1 MYIFKSGFVTSR
13 ACTLA
18 LLVLLLGVS
27 GCVSG
32 KTGAQ
37 PDLQPAVEAGAD
49 SVTEAEQEPP
59 LNEAEEVVE
68 IDVPPADD
76 NLPLTVEEEQTLLT
90 RLDIDIEMDEDDRR
104 VVESYI
110 KYFTHRARRS
120 FERYLERAEIYLPAA
135 RDVFRS
141 RGLPEELV
149 YLAFVESGFNP
160 NAYSRAGAAGV
171 WQFMPFTGRKY
182 GLQNDWWIDERR
194 DPYKSAEAAASY
206 LSWLYGEFDDW
217 YLALAA
223 YNAGEGKIGRAI
235 KGTGAESFFELT
247 SKNHKL
253 SRRKQL
259 RRETRHYVP
268 KFIAIVKIMR
278 NLEELGFEPLRMD
291 RAPELE
297 SLEVK
302 GGTDL
307 LALAEASGMK
317 WDDFRQYNPAF
328 LRYVSPP
335 EGTSTVYVVPAAK
348 EKALAFMQSEKSR
361 PYAGWVNYKV
371 RNGDSWYRISRKY
384 GVPISVLKKV
394 NRKTSNLLRPG
405 QRVMIPR
412 SGSAKPIPESLQ
424 ETRAIAQKRG
434 SYVVGKGD
442 TLYEIA
448 RAHGMS
454 VATLKRSN
462 GLSGNMLRPGQ
473 KLYIPGDSKT
483 AAVKTSK
490 TSTSGKATVYKVRSG
505 DSLWAIARKFN
516 VTHNDLMQWNNLSR
530 RSVIRPGDKL
540 TVYVE

>member
-13 ACTLA
+13 TCTLA
-18 LLVLLLGVS
+18 LLVLLLGAG

-32 KTGAQ
+32 KTTPQ
-37 PDLQPAVEAGAD
+37 PELQPVVEAEACP
-49 SVTEAEQEPP
+49 VPEAEQQAP

-68 IDVPPADD
+68 LEVPPADD
-76 NLPLTVEEEQTLLT
+76 NQPLTEEEEQALLT
-90 RLDIDIEMDEDDRR
+90 QLDIDIEMDEDDRR

-110 KYFTHRARRS
+110 KYFTHRARGS

-141 RGLPEELV
+141 KGLPEELV

-182 GLQNDWWIDERR
+182 GLRYDWWIDERR
-194 DPYKSAEAAASY
+194 DPYKSAEAASNY
-206 LSWLYGEFDDW
+206 LSWLYGEFGDW

-259 RRETRHYVP
+259 RRETQHYVP

-278 NLEELGFEPLRMD
+278 NLEELGFKPLRMD
-291 RAPELE
+291 CAPELE

-317 WDDFRQYNPAF
+317 WDDFRKYNTAF

-335 EGTSTVYVVPAAK
+335 DAKSTVYITPAAK
-348 EKALAFMQSEKSR
+348 DKAVAFLSKAESR
-361 PYAGWVNYKV
+361 PYAGWVDYKV

-384 GVPISVLKKV
+384 GVPIAVLKKV
-394 NRKTSNLLRPG
+394 NRKTSNMLRPG
-405 QRVMIPR
+405 QRLMIPR
-412 SGSAKPIPESLQ
+412 SGNAKPIPESFQ
-424 ETRAIAQKRG
+424 ATRAIAKKRG
-434 SYVVGKGD
+434 SYVVSSGD
-442 TLYEIA
+442 TLYDIA
-448 RAHGMS
+448 RSHNTS
-454 VATLKRSN
+454 VATLKRANS
-462 GLSGNMLRPGQ
+462 LRGNTLRPGQ
-473 KLYIPGDSKT
+473 KLYIPGDSKVT
-483 AAVKTSK
+483 AVNTSK
-490 TSTSGKATVYKVRSG
+490 SDKARKATVYKVRSG

-530 RSVIRPGDKL
+530 RSIIRPGDKL